1 MSPSTRPRSRGIAIV
16 AAIYWVLAIVP
27 LIVVAAAFPS
37 MPETAAIHFDLYM
50 QPDGWGPRWQ
60 LFLLPTCVVGYA
72 VLMWFIVKIGAE
84 NTAHPQRTLFWS
96 LIALLASLVIFNILT
111 VKAILASNAA
121 GSI

>member
-27 LIVVAAAFPS
+27 LIVVAVAFPS

-60 LFLLPTCVVGYA
+60 LFLLPTCMVGYA

>member
-16 AAIYWVLAIVP
+16 AAIYWVLAILP
-27 LIVVAAAFPS
+27 LVIVAVAFPS
-37 MPETAAIHFDLYM
+37 APETVAIHFDLRM

-60 LFLLPTCVVGYA
+60 LFLLPVGAVGFA
-72 VLMWFIVKIGAE
+72 VLMWFIVKIGVE

>member
-1 MSPSTRPRSRGIAIV
+1 MSEPPSRRSTGIV
-16 AAIYWVLAIVP
+16 ALTVIYWVLAIVP

-37 MPETAAIHFDLYM
+37 MPETAAIHFDLRM

>member
-16 AAIYWVLAIVP
+16 AAIYWVLAILP
-27 LIVVAAAFPS
+27 LVIVAVAFPS
-37 MPETAAIHFDLYM
+37 APETVAIHFDLRM

-60 LFLLPTCVVGYA
+60 LFLLPVGAVGLA

>member
-16 AAIYWVLAIVP
+16 AAIYWVLAILP
-27 LIVVAAAFPS
+27 LVIVAVAFPS
-37 MPETAAIHFDLYM
+37 APETVAIHFDLRM

-60 LFLLPTCVVGYA
+60 LFLLPVGAVGFA

-84 NTAHPQRTLFWS
+84 KTAHPQRTLFWS

>member
-27 LIVVAAAFPS
+27 LIVVAVAFPS

>member
-1 MSPSTRPRSRGIAIV
+1 MSEPPSRRSAGIV
-16 AAIYWVLAIVP
+16 ALTVMYWLLAIVP
-27 LIVVAAAFPS
+27 LIAVTVAFPS
-37 MPETAAIHFDLYM
+37 MPETVAVHFGLHM

-84 NTAHPQRTLFWS
+84 KAAHPQRTLFWS
-96 LIALLASLVIFNILT
+96 LIALLVSLVIFNVLIMQ
-111 VKAILASNAA
+111 AILASNAA

>member
-16 AAIYWVLAIVP
+16 AAIYWVLAILP
-27 LIVVAAAFPS
+27 LVIVAVAFPS
-37 MPETAAIHFDLYM
+37 APETVAIHFDLRM

>member
-16 AAIYWVLAIVP
+16 AAIYWVLAILP
-27 LIVVAAAFPS
+27 LVIVAVAFPS
-37 MPETAAIHFDLYM
+37 APETVAIHFDLRM

-60 LFLLPTCVVGYA
+60 LFLLPVGAVGFA
-72 VLMWFIVKIGAE
+72 VLMWFIVKVGAE

-111 VKAILASNAA
+111 VQAILASNVA
-121 GSI
+121 GGV